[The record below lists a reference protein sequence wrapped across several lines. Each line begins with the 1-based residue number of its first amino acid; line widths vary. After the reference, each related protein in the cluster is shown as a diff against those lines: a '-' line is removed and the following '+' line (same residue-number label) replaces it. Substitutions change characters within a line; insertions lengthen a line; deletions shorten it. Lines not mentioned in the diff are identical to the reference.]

1 MQHFTNKF
9 RMEYKK
15 EIVKKQLI
23 KINMKKYLII
33 ALFTLFSLA
42 AFSQEETKK
51 QSIGKYE
58 FTMELGLLESL
69 RSPNYYT
76 YPLYASSFYPSYQ
89 LENSFLAGSITFSN
103 GIRLNNNLYLGFVT
117 GSDFL
122 NVQMIPMLGELKYDF
137 SKNSLTPFLQGQ
149 LGGSIALN
157 LNQSEASSYSNSE
170 WRGGFLGTFGFG
182 AKKTFKQTALSFG
195 LIYRYQKI
203 FYSVKYSDV
212 SISSEETE
220 YTMNR
225 IMVKFAL
232 TFE

>member
-1 MQHFTNKF
+1 
-9 RMEYKK
+9 
-15 EIVKKQLI
+15 
-23 KINMKKYLII
+23 MKKYLILI
-33 ALFTLFSLA
+33 TLAFFSLT
-42 AFSQEETKK
+42 AFSQEEAKK
-51 QSIGKYE
+51 QSVGKYE

-69 RSPNYYT
+69 RNPDYSYA
-76 YPLYASSFYPSYQ
+76 YPMYSSSYYPSSQ
-89 LENSFLAGSITFSN
+89 IDDSFIAGSITFSN
-103 GIRLNNNLYLGFVT
+103 GIRLNNKLYLGFVT

-149 LGGSIALN
+149 LGSSIALN
-157 LNQSEASSYSNSE
+157 LNQNEASSYSNAE

-182 AKKTFKQTALSFG
+182 AKKTFNQTALSFG

-225 IMVKFAL
+225 ITVKFAL